1 MLRAWQLLLYS
12 KWPTYFAYA
21 AYAHL
26 SKVFEARVGC
36 QVYRNQFPH
45 CWLRALRVAPRGWRN
60 RNRFGSLLHTARVRW
75 SSKSKMVCIYIY
87 THNYVYTLSY
97 RCVLCKFNI
106 NEAPCSTSRLDIC
119 LEKSRSCIWNAWMKT
134 NDSLWWKL
142 FRFLVDGE
150 ISTHMC
156 TVYDCTYILPR
167 KLAYPL
173 KNDDWTT
180 IFRPLK

>member
-75 SSKSKMVCIYIY
+75 SSKSKMVCIYIHIIMY
-87 THNYVYTLSY
+87 THYHTDAYYVSL
-97 RCVLCKFNI
+97 
-106 NEAPCSTSRLDIC
+106 TS
-119 LEKSRSCIWNAWMKT
+119 MKHH
-134 NDSLWWKL
+134 
-142 FRFLVDGE
+142 V
-150 ISTHMC
+150 
-156 TVYDCTYILPR
+156 PR
-167 KLAYPL
+167 P
-173 KNDDWTT
+173 DWT
-180 IFRPLK
+180 FVWKSPEAAYGMLG